1 MKIVMMIR
9 ALVHAANAILKLDLA
24 MNTPGESINIQNPT
38 ILDILSDSSEF
49 QDISLEEYV
58 QITNTM
64 KLLQL

>member
-1 MKIVMMIR
+1 MITT
-9 ALVHAANAILKLDLA
+9 LLHAATAILKLDFA
-24 MNTPGESINIQNPT
+24 MNTPGNLINIQNPT

>member
-1 MKIVMMIR
+1 MI
-9 ALVHAANAILKLDLA
+9 
-24 MNTPGESINIQNPT
+24 INIQNPT